1 VERKVAWINR
11 LQSGTTEVFPC
22 PNPQREAYFLRQALR
37 ALPKHLETFG
47 QLASVL
53 RYNYKV
59 AISPRSVVAT
69 PRLGEEPLAGAISAQ
84 WLGTTVVEVVDIILK
99 HPEITTHEF
108 PDFEPTD
115 KKIAQLK
122 AWADKYD
129 YDVSNDTGCLRITR
143 K

>member
-1 VERKVAWINR
+1 M
-11 LQSGTTEVFPC
+11 
-22 PNPQREAYFLRQALR
+22 
-37 ALPKHLETFG
+37 
-47 QLASVL
+47 L

-59 AISPRSVVAT
+59 ATSPRSVVVT
-69 PRLGEEPLAGAISAQ
+69 PRLGEESHTGEISAQ
-84 WLGTTVVEVVDIILK
+84 WEGTTVVEVVDTILK
-99 HPEITTHEF
+99 HPEVNTHEF

-129 YDVSNDTGCLRITR
+129 YDVSNDTGSLRITC